1 MDDLNFKEPTVS
13 YYVHEGILARNER
26 TIKRLIIALV
36 IAFVLIFASNGLWLW
51 AWSQYDYVST
61 DSTTTTTDSSFV
73 NIDSKDGVANYIGN
87 NGDITNGADN
97 GIKNNNNKKTGSDK
111 KTNAEE

>member
-13 YYVHEGILARNER
+13 YYVHEGMLARNER

-51 AWSQYDYVST
+51 AWSQYDYEST
-61 DSTTTTTDSSFV
+61 DSTTTTTEEVKVDA
-73 NIDSKDGVANYIGN
+73 KDGIANYIGN
-87 NGDITNGADN
+87 NGDITNGEH
-97 GIKNNNNKKTGSDK
+97 IRSTNNNKTGSNEK
-111 KTNAEE
+111 KNQKEK